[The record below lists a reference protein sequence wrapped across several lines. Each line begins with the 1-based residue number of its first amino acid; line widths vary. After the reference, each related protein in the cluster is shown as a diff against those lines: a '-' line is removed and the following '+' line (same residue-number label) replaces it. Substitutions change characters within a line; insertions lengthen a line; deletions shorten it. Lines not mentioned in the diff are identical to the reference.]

1 MAELMLRE
9 AILQT
14 LFAEMERDENV
25 VVLGEDIVGGMGTE
39 GGPEAIGG
47 IWGTSTGLYDR
58 FGGDRVID
66 TPISESAIIG
76 AAGGLGLT
84 GKRPVAEIMFA
95 DFLGVCMDQIWN
107 QMAKFRYMFGGK
119 TECPAVV
126 RMIYG
131 ANMVNNFP
139 HSFIDFKKV
148 TPVNAPSFHAK
159 TFSTAR
165 NILTADSIGHAGVL

>member
-14 LFAEMERDENV
+14 LFSEMERDENV
-25 VVLGEDIVGGMGTE
+25 VVLGEDIVGGMGTD

-47 IWGTSTGLYDR
+47 IWGTSTGLYDK

-107 QMAKFRYMFGGK
+107 QMAKFRYMLSL
-119 TECPAVV
+119 
-126 RMIYG
+126 I
-131 ANMVNNFP
+131 
-139 HSFIDFKKV
+139 HI
-148 TPVNAPSFHAK
+148 
-159 TFSTAR
+159 
-165 NILTADSIGHAGVL
+165 